1 MMGTGLNL
9 APMEGPPVQLF
20 VTCLVDAL
28 APDVGRAT
36 VAVLEKAGCEVRV
49 PAGQTCCGQPAHNVG
64 LSNEARRMAETT
76 LDVLDDTEGPIV
88 LPSGSC
94 AAMIVH
100 HYRELFPTGP
110 QREQV
115 DRVAARV
122 RELTQYLIDDLG
134 TEMTAIC
141 DGCSVAYHYSCHGLR
156 QLGLDHQADLLLSD
170 TDRVD
175 LVGDKECC
183 GFGGL
188 FSVEMPAVSTAIMD
202 TKLDQI
208 VASGAD
214 TVVGGD
220 VSCLIHI
227 EGGLRRR
234 GSEIQVKHIAELL
247 GDTS

>member
-1 MMGTGLNL
+1 
-9 APMEGPPVQLF
+9 V
-20 VTCLVDAL
+20 
-28 APDVGRAT
+28 
-36 VAVLEKAGCEVRV
+36 EV
-49 PAGQTCCGQPAHNVG
+49 PEGQTCCGQPAYNVG
-64 LSNEARRMAETT
+64 LNGEAAEMAAHT
-76 LDVLDDTEGPIV
+76 LDVLDATEGSIV
-88 LPSGSC
+88 VPSGSC
-94 AAMIVH
+94 ATMIAN
-100 HYRELFPTGP
+100 HYRELFPSGP
-110 QREQV
+110 RRDQV
-115 DRVAARV
+115 DRVAPRV
-122 RELTQYLIDDLG
+122 SELTRYLVDELESDI
-134 TEMTAIC
+134 TASC

-156 QLGLDHQADLLLSD
+156 ELGLDHQADALLAG

-175 LVGDKECC
+175 LAGDKECC

-208 VASGAD
+208 IASGAD

-234 GSEIQVKHIAELL
+234 GSDMKVKHIAELI